1 MHRYSQNSTEVY
13 FCLKTLSRLWVWCQ
27 LQDQSLFSSIHT
39 VKERN
44 TCFQQVYTPTQIYK
58 WMNGCNSN
66 VLSTVNLWLFCI
78 SFEMLTLWLSK
89 ARTCECLL
97 WKWLF
102 PRSSSHSFP
111 QKYLGSLAA
120 SGIYSCRLHLMAISC
135 CKYTEFLTGFESVS
149 HVGVTFLGHR
159 PLEMLFNWEGGNLIR
174 GLMYLGHGLAFS
186 PLYLMFLNVPKGW
199 REQEECLSGG
209 VCGLCA

>member
-1 MHRYSQNSTEVY
+1 
-13 FCLKTLSRLWVWCQ
+13 
-27 LQDQSLFSSIHT
+27 
-39 VKERN
+39 
-44 TCFQQVYTPTQIYK
+44 
-58 WMNGCNSN
+58 
-66 VLSTVNLWLFCI
+66 
-78 SFEMLTLWLSK
+78 MLTLWLSK
-89 ARTCECLL
+89 VRTCECLL

-149 HVGVTFLGHR
+149 RVEVTFLGHR

-174 GLMYLGHGLAFS
+174 GLIYLAHGLAFS
-186 PLYLMFLNVPKGW
+186 PLYLMFLNVPKSW
-199 REQEECLSGG
+199 REQEECLSSG
-209 VCGLCA
+209 VCGLCLVICVTVKVVRYNPTGHSDLDHTASLVLLPGLFVIQLIDMSMTCWYHYRKMKIYETGGKHLYCQGQWICQE